1 MSRLLKDDLFKQL
14 PILVQ
19 RANEPE
25 WRAFADELNSL
36 RDELIDTPQPDEG
49 AIETLALLYD
59 PDRTPVATFNHMA
72 HFFNVTFQP
81 TDTDAERR
89 IRLLRGM
96 RNHRV
101 YATIQDVIDTIFN
114 LLGITVTIS
123 TSTVTNVFNEA
134 AAVVS
139 PDTVGVFSESV
150 STATYTWKEQNT
162 QQVIVDIGAASLTVD
177 QFAILYEFLAA
188 IKAAQAVVIVI
199 NNVPTVLK
207 VIYST
212 DLSLVAQPYHVDPES

>member
-1 MSRLLKDDLFKQL
+1 MNRLLKDDLFKQF
-14 PILVQ
+14 PVLVQ
-19 RANEPE
+19 RTQDPE
-25 WRAFADELNSL
+25 WRALADELNAL
-36 RDELIDTPQPDEG
+36 RDQLVDTPLADEG
-49 AIETLALLYD
+49 SIETVSLIFD

-81 TDTDAERR
+81 NDTDTERR

-123 TSTVTNVFNEA
+123 TSTVTNIFNEA
-134 AAVVS
+134 AVVVA
-139 PDTVGVFSESV
+139 PDTVGVFSESLG
-150 STATYTWKEQNT
+150 TATYTWKEQNT

-177 QFAILYEFLAA
+177 EFTILYEFLAA

-212 DLSLVAQPYHVDPES
+212 DLSLIEQPYHVDPEP